1 MIQNGVVPGGGEK
14 KFNITQNGAY
24 QLFPNDAFAGEI
36 LTSASIEKPRG
47 WSVMTAQ
54 DMQDVPIGTRTAPG
68 GSSTMFYF
76 VMPAEDVIVTIV

>member
-1 MIQNGVVPGGGEK
+1 MIQNGVMSGGGEK

-36 LTSASIEKPRG
+36 LTSTSTEKPG
-47 WSVMTAQ
+47 SWLVMTAQ
-54 DMQDVPIGTRTAPG
+54 DMQDVPIGTRNAPG
-68 GSSTMFYF
+68 LGMEFYF

>member
-1 MIQNGVVPGGGEK
+1 MIQNGVVSGGGEK

-36 LTSASIEKPRG
+36 LTSTSIEKPGG
-47 WSVMTAQ
+47 WLVMTAQ
-54 DMQDVPIGTRTAPG
+54 DMQDVPIGTRNAPG
-68 GSSTMFYF
+68 LGMEFYF